1 MLFCPLFYSRQTLSL
16 AAVTPTN
23 VILDADK
30 RYFCVREQITPTNVI
45 FDLCTLAA
53 ARPSEPLAEHKTHM
67 TKTPINVI
75 LGAKFSAGQILR
87 SYKENKDKNDNNSEQ
102 VVVVCFSVCERE
114 F

>member
-45 FDLCTLAA
+45 FDLCPLAA
-53 ARPSEPLAEHKTHM
+53 ARPSEPLAEHKTDM
-67 TKTPINVI
+67 SKDTDKRYF
-75 LGAKFSAGQILR
+75 GCQIFGGTNL
-87 SYKENKDKNDNNSEQ
+87 K
-102 VVVVCFSVCERE
+102 VV
-114 F
+114 